1 MDTQAVAIPRI
12 SPSELAQRMGRPN
25 APLVLDVRRAAKF
38 AESPYL
44 LAGAQWC
51 NPDKVVEF
59 AASNPPQEVVVY
71 CVYGHEVGRS
81 TALRLRAAGFKARFL
96 QGGIDGWAASGNAV
110 CAKAEAQRAG

>member
-1 MDTQAVAIPRI
+1 MYEAATTAIPKARWRDPAAI
-12 SPSELAQRMGRPN
+12 DTWAQELSASE
-25 APLVLDVRRAAKF
+25 D
-38 AESPYL
+38 
-44 LAGAQWC
+44 
-51 NPDKVVEF
+51 
-59 AASNPPQEVVVY
+59 VVVY